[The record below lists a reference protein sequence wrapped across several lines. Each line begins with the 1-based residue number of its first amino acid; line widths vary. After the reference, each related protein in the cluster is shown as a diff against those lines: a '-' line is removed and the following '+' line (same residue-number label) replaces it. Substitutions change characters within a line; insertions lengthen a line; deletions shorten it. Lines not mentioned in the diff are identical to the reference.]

1 MEAAGTFADVATALG
16 RVNDRSV
23 ADERTA
29 RKSGASPGLGLASRG
44 RDRDHRCGSR
54 CAYSCLPDSC
64 QGQACGRLQVHEP
77 HRFAHPPT
85 LAEPEYAT
93 LVSVDC
99 FAGRSVEAKRRLY
112 GEIVDRLEPLGIPR
126 DHVSITLRE
135 SPTENWG
142 IRGGQAACDVD
153 LGFNVKV

>member
-1 MEAAGTFADVATALG
+1 MPWALIEVRRQWSREEETALIDA
-16 RVNDRSV
+16 VHAALV
-23 ADERTA
+23 AAFRIPAKD
-29 RKSGASPGLGLASRG
+29 K
-44 RDRDHRCGSR
+44 HV
-54 CAYSCLPDSC
+54 
-64 QGQACGRLQVHEP
+64 RLQVHEP

-85 LAEPEYAT
+85 PAEPEYAT

-135 SPTENWG
+135 GPTETG
-142 IRGGQAACDVD
+142 AFGVARLRVTSTSGSTSRSD
-153 LGFNVKV
+153 

>member
-1 MEAAGTFADVATALG
+1 MPWALIEVRRQWSGEEETAIIDAVHAALVAAF
-16 RVNDRSV
+16 RIPAKDRHV
-23 ADERTA
+23 
-29 RKSGASPGLGLASRG
+29 
-44 RDRDHRCGSR
+44 
-54 CAYSCLPDSC
+54 
-64 QGQACGRLQVHEP
+64 RLQVHEP
-77 HRFAHPPT
+77 HRFAHPPA

-153 LGFNVKV
+153 LGFNVRV